1 MRIDLSQLTSG
12 QMSVEQ
18 YTKKVSGQQTSTSE
32 MSDNSVHTTLTSGS
46 TSVGALVSKAMNSP
60 EIRQDL
66 VNQLKESVGNGQYKL
81 DPGAIAA
88 SMIDEHA

>member
-1 MRIDLSQLTSG
+1 MRVDLSQVTSG

-18 YTKKVSGQQTSTSE
+18 NAKKVSEQPLRADDLSASTDS
-32 MSDNSVHTTLTSGS
+32 TTLTSGS
-46 TSVGALVSKAMNSP
+46 GSVGALVSKAMGSP

-66 VNQLKESVGNGQYKL
+66 VDQLKQAVNSGQYKL
-81 DPGAIAA
+81 DPGAIAS

>member
-12 QMSVEQ
+12 QVSVEQ
-18 YTKKVSGQQTSTSE
+18 NAKKVSEQQFNAPETSGSA
-32 MSDNSVHTTLTSGS
+32 DRTTLTSGS
-46 TSVGALVSKAMNSP
+46 SSVGALVSKAMSSP

-66 VNQLKESVGNGQYKL
+66 VDQLKQAVSNGQYKL